1 MSIHI
6 GICTGLVIVM
16 GSHVCVYEH
25 VHVYMYMC
33 MYTGIVPGAWAYVH
47 VHRHGQAGRYA
58 RRGLIQPVVMAD

>member
-33 MYTGIVPGAWAYVH
+33 MYTGIDIRIGMY
-47 VHRHGQAGRYA
+47 
-58 RRGLIQPVVMAD
+58 RGHA